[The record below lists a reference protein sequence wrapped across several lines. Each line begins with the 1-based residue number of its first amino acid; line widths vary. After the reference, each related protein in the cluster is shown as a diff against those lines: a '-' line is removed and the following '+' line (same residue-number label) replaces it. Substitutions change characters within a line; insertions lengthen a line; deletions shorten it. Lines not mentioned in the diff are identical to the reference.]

1 MSTRRARVTV
11 AYATVKLLD
20 PATGKWTV
28 AGFYRDAVLPIE
40 ADPENVA
47 SLVRREYAEW
57 LDSGEAGDVQK
68 QEDDAVKAQEEAA
81 QKRTDESEAAGPAA
95 DKAAGVTDDADED
108 DDAPR
113 PGGNASRDD
122 WAAYAESKGAAKD
135 ETRPVDQG
143 GLSRDDLRLK
153 YGTS

>member
-28 AGFYRDAVLPIE
+28 AGFYRDAVLPVE

-57 LDSGEAGDVQK
+57 LDSGEAK
-68 QEDDAVKAQEEAA
+68 AVDKAETEEEKAAAEAA
-81 QKRTDESEAAGPAA
+81 KQQMEAAEAAAKKAEAEQAAA
-95 DKAAGVTDDADED
+95 DKAAA
-108 DDAPR
+108 
-113 PGGNASRDD
+113 
-122 WAAYAESKGAAKD
+122 KAAKA
-135 ETRPVDQG
+135 
-143 GLSRDDLRLK
+143 
-153 YGTS
+153 